1 MNSRYNSQ
9 RKENRVNC
17 LVLTTKQQKAIPLLQ
32 VFLELLKFSFYYILI
47 VRITQVHIQYVSMLF
62 LTKHESNFIVL
73 PCFN

>member
-47 VRITQVHIQYVSMLF
+47 VRIYETNASAYTV
-62 LTKHESNFIVL
+62 
-73 PCFN
+73 CFHVISYKT